1 VKTSFLEEFEGEEKN
16 RFSNQ
21 DFFFCRKLNKS
32 PEMITPM
39 NSAPL
44 QTS

>member
-1 VKTSFLEEFEGEEKN
+1 VKTSLLEEFEGEEKN

-21 DFFFCRKLNKS
+21 DFFCRKLNKS